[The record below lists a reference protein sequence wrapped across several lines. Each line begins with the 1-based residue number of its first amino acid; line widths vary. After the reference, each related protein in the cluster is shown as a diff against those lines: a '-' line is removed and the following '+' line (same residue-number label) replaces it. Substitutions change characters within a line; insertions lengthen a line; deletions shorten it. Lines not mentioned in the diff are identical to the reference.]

1 MVQNARLAKKRRPG
15 FHAIDQAA
23 HVRAEQCSPY
33 NLLNAVTLHTKGR
46 ERPSYPDPTP
56 THKTSSPMLS
66 AAVLCLVLRVADGDT
81 LSAHCPTD
89 LQGSGSH
96 SAVKLRLAEID
107 APEKGQAFG
116 QRSKRSLEQ
125 MCLGQWAQV
134 RASQTDRYG
143 RWVAHVQCRG
153 QNVNSAQV
161 SSGMAWVYQAYA
173 HDPHLLQ
180 LQAQAQTGS
189 VGLWVDAHPT
199 PPWEFR
205 RQQRNSRAH
214 RGPAP
219 T

>member
-1 MVQNARLAKKRRPG
+1 
-15 FHAIDQAA
+15 
-23 HVRAEQCSPY
+23 
-33 NLLNAVTLHTKGR
+33 
-46 ERPSYPDPTP
+46 
-56 THKTSSPMLS
+56 MLS

-81 LSAHCPTD
+81 LSAQCPTD
-89 LQGSGSH
+89 LQGNGSP

-125 MCLGQWAQV
+125 LCLGQVAQV
-134 RASQTDRYG
+134 RARQTDRYG
-143 RWVAHVQCRG
+143 RWVAYVRCRG
-153 QNVNSAQV
+153 QDVNSAQI
-161 SSGMAWVYQAYA
+161 SLGMAWVYEAYA
-173 HDPHLLQ
+173 HDPQLLHQ
-180 LQAQAQTGS
+180 QQQAQMGS
-189 VGLWVDAHPT
+189 IGLWVDAHPT